1 MDNRRLLEIQSQRG
15 AKSIG
20 KDVTQ
25 KNIESVISE
34 CRRFIQDKSESYRD
48 LESERKRG
56 VIKEL
61 IIGYVMGNPVLV
73 DGYTDESNRPDT
85 NKLIDKLT
93 EDITDYG
100 ILTAAMLD
108 PEVYEIRSNGKEIK
122 AEITGHV
129 QDLRDKEGHIIS
141 FETVEQQDIIMR
153 KLLGDIRLTPKDAI
167 VNGRTVEGYRIAAV
181 HSSAMS
187 PDPLD
192 PTGEVYHAF
201 VLRKFKQSKMG
212 LPDIVKFG
220 TLSDNMART
229 LSLMPKGGLTWFTVG
244 PTASGKTTLN
254 NAILQEVPTT
264 TRTVLI
270 QNPSEIDLRFRDSSG
285 RVFNDVLH
293 LEAKEKDSPTPQDA
307 TMQNLMNH
315 TLRLSPTFVCF
326 GELRSNPEFK
336 LGMQIAQA
344 GHPINCTFHAESSKG
359 GIRRF
364 LTAYLAESGNE
375 PSELALL
382 TLTDLVDII
391 VVQKIMR
398 DGTRKVIQI
407 SEVVGVDPANPNN
420 PAINDLY
427 KFELAN
433 NTEYDAS
440 GNVKKINGRH
450 RRVGKLSDK
459 TVEKLSLEGVNF
471 SQYDFITKPVDEAEV
486 ESYTGENIKGYGM
499 DNISRMGE

>member
-1 MDNRRLLEIQSQRG
+1 MDNKRLIEIQSQRG

-20 KDVTQ
+20 KDTTQ
-25 KNIESVISE
+25 KSIDSVISE
-34 CRRFIQDKSESYRD
+34 CRRFIQDSSDTYRD
-48 LESERKRG
+48 LEPERKRS

-61 IIGYVMGNPVLV
+61 IIKYVMNNPAMV
-73 DGYTDESNRPDT
+73 DGYTDENNRPDT

-100 ILTAAMLD
+100 ILTAAMLNPD
-108 PEVYEIRSNGKEIK
+108 VYEIRANGKEIK
-122 AEITGHV
+122 AEVAGHV
-129 QDLRDKEGHIIS
+129 QDLRDKDNHIIS
-141 FETVEQQDIIMR
+141 FETVEQQDIIIR

-192 PTGEVYHAF
+192 PTGDIYHAF

-212 LPDIVKFG
+212 LPDIVRFK
-220 TLSDNMART
+220 TLSDGMARL
-229 LSLMPKGGLTWFTVG
+229 LSLLPKGGLTWFTVG

-254 NAILQEVPTT
+254 NAILQEVPAT

-285 RVFNDVLH
+285 RIYNDVLH
-293 LEAKEKDSPTPQDA
+293 LEAREKDNPTPQDA

-326 GELRSNPEFK
+326 GELRANAEFK

-344 GHPINCTFHAESSKG
+344 GHPINCTFHAESSMG
-359 GIRRF
+359 GMRRF

-375 PSELALL
+375 PSDLALL
-382 TLTDLVDII
+382 TLSDLVHII

-407 SEVVGVDPANPNN
+407 TEVRGVSKDNPNV
-420 PAINDLY
+420 ADLNDLY
-427 KFELAN
+427 IFELSDD
-433 NTEYDAS
+433 TEYDEA
-440 GNVKKINGRH
+440 GNVSKIHGKH
-450 RRVGKLSDK
+450 KRVGKLSER
-459 TVEKLSLEGVNF
+459 TIRKLRLEGVNP
-471 SQYDFITKPVDEAEV
+471 SQYDFIVNDPDGTEE
-486 ESYTGENIKGYGM
+486 ETYTGENIRGYGM
-499 DNISRMGE
+499 KTSGMGV